1 MAAPASASVG
11 DVVRATGDLFLWRPA
26 PFAFG
31 DELARTGLAV
41 ELTGLFVSLWR
52 ARICSS
58 GRSGPAGPPGSRSFG
73 RRSAEL
79 VRAHGADT
87 LAFFKLRADK
97 QYLFNA
103 ERTAFLGY
111 RIQSGVLVISGEP
124 VGEREGGEPDPDR
137 RGLRRAARAQARSA
151 WCRCRRARAFRA
163 GRTAALYVGDE
174 AIVDTAQFSL
184 EGRPI
189 RKVRQSVSRLRNAGY
204 RTDIA
209 ELGSLDE
216 ADLDHLEQV
225 AEDWLMGARR
235 AGVQHG
241 NGLASQP
248 AGDDT
253 LVVYASDP
261 GGAIRGFLHFVPS
274 YGRAR
279 VSLSF
284 MRRQPDTPNGLTE
297 FMIVEAI
304 EHLRARG
311 VSEVSLNF
319 AAFARLIR
327 EPHGLLERGLGRL
340 VALGDTWFQVERLY
354 RFNAKFFPRWEPR
367 YFMYE
372 RRFGLPRAGI
382 AALWLEGQLPRPTLP
397 GRGARATRLR
407 PPAGTSSHRA
417 FISAR
422 HRETEHMSKSRRARA
437 KTRKR
442 RAGAAPAPRA
452 PAAHGPATDV
462 SRLAPVRRRAR
473 IAKVGIGAA
482 AVVGR
487 RRVDGSGARQL
498 RRPFQ
503 ASGQDARDPAAAV
516 RGRAQEPP
524 PGGHPGAGDRAAR
537 RYDRDV

>member
-1 MAAPASASVG
+1 MRSSLWKAPLLVCAALLLSLAAVALAAPASASVG

-41 ELTGLFVSLWR
+41 ELTGLFVLLACAYLLFR
-52 ARICSS
+52 PLAAPRDLPDPEL
-58 GRSGPAGPPGSRSFG
+58 RHAA
-73 RRSAEL
+73 AEL

-124 VGEREGGEPDPDR
+124 VGEREGVESLIPIVVGFAEQ
-137 RGLRRAARAQARSA
+137 RGLRL
-151 WCRCRRARAFRA
+151 
-163 GRTAALYVGDE
+163 AALGVGADGRALFEQAGLRALYIGDE

-216 ADLDHLEQV
+216 ADLDQLEQV
-225 AEDWLMGARR
+225 AEDWLIGAAERGFSMAMDSLR
-235 AGVQHG
+235 NPQ
-241 NGLASQP
+241 
-248 AGDDT
+248 GDDT

-274 YGRAR
+274 YGRSAF
-279 VSLSF
+279 SLSF

-340 VALGDTWFQVERLY
+340 VALGDTWFQIERLY

-397 GRGARATRLR
+397 GRGRALR
-407 PPAGTSSHRA
+407 
-417 FISAR
+417 
-422 HRETEHMSKSRRARA
+422 
-437 KTRKR
+437 
-442 RAGAAPAPRA
+442 
-452 PAAHGPATDV
+452 V
-462 SRLAPVRRRAR
+462 
-473 IAKVGIGAA
+473 
-482 AVVGR
+482 
-487 RRVDGSGARQL
+487 
-498 RRPFQ
+498 
-503 ASGQDARDPAAAV
+503 
-516 RGRAQEPP
+516 
-524 PGGHPGAGDRAAR
+524 
-537 RYDRDV
+537 